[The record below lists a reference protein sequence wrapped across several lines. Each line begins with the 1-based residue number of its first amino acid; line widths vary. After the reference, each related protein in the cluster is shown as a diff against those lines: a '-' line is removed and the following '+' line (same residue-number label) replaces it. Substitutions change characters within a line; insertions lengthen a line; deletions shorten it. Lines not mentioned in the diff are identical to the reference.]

1 VLRSR
6 RTDVYG
12 LFRIIMSGRL
22 LPSDDPVSERV
33 LEWTIRQNSRDI
45 SQLMRWLEESRGRR
59 ERQILLKRA
68 VNLMDETQYALERLD
83 ELR

>member
-1 VLRSR
+1 
-6 RTDVYG
+6 
-12 LFRIIMSGRL
+12 MSGRL